1 MSLEITDVKLK
12 QSVDR
17 FFEKLEK
24 YFPEHKVFALDSIDK
39 NLRERL
45 AELYKKVGCA
55 TAEEFLAEYGFEIIS
70 GDEIRKIRSFVIYTP
85 GNEPEIIKSKV
96 DSMLKRL
103 KEYYPD
109 FEIKTG
115 MQTEH
120 KSLSQDISGLYKW
133 LGYENNVEML
143 EAYGFNVQ
151 YSDGGRPSNDY
162 QGLIDT
168 LKEKYKDDDKK
179 LKSIGLLK
187 HDNPELAGQLKTLQ
201 NRSTEI
207 FGMGL
212 GEYFKKIG
220 ILCSAKPKTA
230 DTDSNVSKTNKI
242 EKKASYHY
250 LEVKVDGIDDV
261 LLCVTT
267 PRILKEGDYI
277 EMCDFRC

>member
-168 LKEKYKDDDKK
+168 LKEKYKYDDKK
-179 LKSIGLLK
+179 LKSI
-187 HDNPELAGQLKTLQ
+187 
-201 NRSTEI
+201 
-207 FGMGL
+207 
-212 GEYFKKIG
+212 
-220 ILCSAKPKTA
+220 
-230 DTDSNVSKTNKI
+230 
-242 EKKASYHY
+242 
-250 LEVKVDGIDDV
+250 
-261 LLCVTT
+261 
-267 PRILKEGDYI
+267 
-277 EMCDFRC
+277 